1 MNTHTMSNLLQ
12 TTLNISPCLYTVR
25 SHAFKYKSHYFHS
38 AHVTARP
45 RSFRLI
51 CTPVM
56 NVYDF

>member
-12 TTLNISPCLYTVR
+12 TILNISPRLYTVC
-25 SHAFKYKSHYFHS
+25 SHAFKYFHN

-56 NVYDF
+56 NVYDV